1 MLNDI
6 IKYSLRYELFSYGTI
21 LFYKE
26 LEYEELVRFADL
38 NGNTIDI
45 SEESLSIAILV
56 DDSLDLIP
64 EWLKKI

>member
-6 IKYSLRYELFSYGTI
+6 IKYSLRYELWSYDAI
-21 LFYKE
+21 YFYKE